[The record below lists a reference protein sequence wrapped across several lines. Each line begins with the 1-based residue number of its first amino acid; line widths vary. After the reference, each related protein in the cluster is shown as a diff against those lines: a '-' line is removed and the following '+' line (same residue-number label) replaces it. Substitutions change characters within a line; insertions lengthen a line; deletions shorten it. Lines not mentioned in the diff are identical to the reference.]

1 LHGGSPVVIV
11 DEERGSSLG
20 YSRIIVDRSC
30 ELRLRPVGVRARS
43 SELARIRARKSCTE
57 LSSSG

>member
-11 DEERGSSLG
+11 DEERGSLG
-20 YSRIIVDRSC
+20 HSGIIVDRSC
-30 ELRLRPVGVRARS
+30 QLRLHRVGVRARS